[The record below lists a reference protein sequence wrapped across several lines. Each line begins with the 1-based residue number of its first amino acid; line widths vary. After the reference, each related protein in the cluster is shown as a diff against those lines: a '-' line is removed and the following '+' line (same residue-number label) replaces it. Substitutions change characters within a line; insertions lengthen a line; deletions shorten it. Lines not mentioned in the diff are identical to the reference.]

1 MKDKIQKNI
10 YNVRRMLR
18 VIKNIDPHY
27 FHWVMITHTINAL
40 IPCMLLYLSSYVL
53 DGMTHG
59 KSFQQLIVTVGIV
72 LAAALLLNFIA
83 STVWNRCEVRRGY
96 IYNMYESMRE
106 AKVIAMDYS
115 RVDSP
120 EVRALKEQMERDM
133 NWGWGINTP
142 IFCINDILY
151 QLCSMVAALILTYP
165 VLCYLLK
172 HLTGR
177 MSLAFIMILG
187 IVLTLCRLRIPWT
200 KRIEDFKRLSFKDE
214 DLDDAIHFTWSNVT
228 GGSGQFN
235 YQNAKDIKIYN
246 GFDLMRRW
254 NLEGAFS
261 KTNRKNLKDMAK
273 ANSMDDAFRTAIFSV
288 LEPGAYILVTLM
300 AMAGAL
306 TIGNLVAFAG
316 GMQRLFTGVTGC
328 VVSMMELT
336 YKTERQC
343 STLDYLELTKQMH
356 DGTIPVEKRSDNE
369 YQIEFRHVYFKYP
382 GSEEYALKDLCLTLT
397 IGEKMAVVGMNGSG
411 KTTMIKLLC
420 RLYDVTEG
428 EILLN
433 GVNIQKFDQNE
444 YRRLF
449 SVVFQDF
456 HILPY
461 TVEENVAASCEGD
474 AKKVMECLEK
484 AGLGE
489 RIRQLPEGLQ
499 TYVTKSYDE
508 NGVEFSGGELQ
519 KIAIA
524 RAIYKE
530 SPFVLLDEPTAA
542 LDPMAEYEIYR
553 NFDRIVDAKTAIYI
567 SHRLSSCRF
576 CEKIAVFHEGQ
587 LVQMGNHDE
596 LLQDQSGQY
605 YELWN
610 AQAKYYQ

>member
-1 MKDKIQKNI
+1 MNKIKENWENI
-10 YNVRRMLR
+10 KRVLR
-18 VIKNIDPHY
+18 VIKKIDRHY
-27 FHWVMITHTINAL
+27 FHWVMVTHVINAL
-40 IPCMLLYLSSYVL
+40 VPCMLLYLSSYVL
-53 DGMTHG
+53 DGMANG
-59 KSFQQLIVTVGIV
+59 KSFRQLVVTVSLILGM
-72 LAAALLLNFIA
+72 ALVLNFVA
-83 STVWNRCEVRRGY
+83 STVWNRCEVRRDY

-106 AKVIAMDYS
+106 EKVIYMDYS

-120 EVRALKEQMERDM
+120 EVRRLKEQMERDR

-142 IFCINDILY
+142 ILCINDILY
-151 QLCSMVAALILTYP
+151 QICSGVAALVLTWP
-165 VLCYLLK
+165 VLVYMIHHITGWMTLVFLVMTGLILL
-172 HLTGR
+172 
-177 MSLAFIMILG
+177 
-187 IVLTLCRLRIPWT
+187 LCKVRIPWT
-200 KRIEDFKRLSFKDE
+200 KKMEDYKQLRMKDK
-214 DLDDAIHFTWSNVT
+214 DVADYVHFLWSNVT
-228 GGSGQFN
+228 GGWFN
-235 YQNAKDIKIYN
+235 YQNVKDIKIYQ

-254 NLEGAFS
+254 NLEAAFS
-261 KTNRKNLKDMAK
+261 KSNQKQLEDMAK
-273 ANSMDDAFRTAIFSV
+273 TRGMDEALRTAVFSL
-288 LEPGAYILVTLM
+288 LEPGAYILVAMMT
-300 AMAGAL
+300 MAGKL
-306 TIGNLVAFAG
+306 TVGNLVAFAG
-316 GMQRLFTGVTGC
+316 GMNRLFNGVLGC
-328 VVSMMELT
+328 VVSAIELT
-336 YKTERQC
+336 YKVKQQC
-343 STLDYLELTKQMH
+343 STLDYLELEKQMH

-433 GVNIQKFDQNE
+433 GVNIKKYDQRE
-444 YRRLF
+444 YRQLF

-461 TVEENVAASCEGD
+461 TLGENVAASEAQD
-474 AKKVMECLEK
+474 PERVMECLEK

-489 RIRQLPEGLQ
+489 RTRKLPKGLG
-499 TYVTKSYDE
+499 TFVTKKYDE

-553 NFDRIVDAKTAIYI
+553 NFDKIVDKKTAVYI

-576 CEKIAVFHEGQ
+576 CKKIAVFNEGR
-587 LVQMGNHDE
+587 LIQMGSHE
-596 LLQDQSGQY
+596 QLLRDADGKY
-605 YELWN
+605 YEMWK
-610 AQAKYYQ
+610 AQARYYQ